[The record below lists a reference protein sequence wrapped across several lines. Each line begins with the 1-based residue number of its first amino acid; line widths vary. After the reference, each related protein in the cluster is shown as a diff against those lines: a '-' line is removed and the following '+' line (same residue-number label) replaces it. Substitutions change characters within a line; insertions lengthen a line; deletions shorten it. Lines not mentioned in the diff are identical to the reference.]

1 MIQNMNTVSSQTT
14 QLDYRMR
21 PAEKL
26 EIAENLVKHILAKVE
41 YFVDECEHT
50 AKRAK
55 RFPFFM
61 KREYSTP
68 YGKWLCV
75 LTFFEKWTNKN
86 GCPIGLDLY
95 QSYEITTARNQFN
108 NGIGLFHVTSY
119 KEHMGIRVDEY
130 PPHLIHRIAE
140 RYDESIDEMSPYELA
155 MFFKKKTMHSV
166 ACPKNVTVEKFG
178 EEYEEIVLNLDCG
191 QILGLISVTEPR
203 YLMHNT
209 FISKNE
215 MKDSQVAQNI
225 IHKDLYDMFGSF
237 REDRIPG
244 WVSLSGIIE
253 KYGQETAND
262 VAKLLDG
269 RDKSVRN
276 SNNLKRISCTSTL

>member
-1 MIQNMNTVSSQTT
+1 MNTVSSQTI

-26 EIAENLVKHILAKVE
+26 EIAENLVKHILSKVN

-68 YGKWLCV
+68 YGRWLCI

-86 GCPIGLDLY
+86 GCLIGLDLY

-108 NGIGLFHVTSY
+108 NGTGLFHVTSY
-119 KEHMGIRVDEY
+119 NGHKNIRMDEY

-140 RYDESIDEMSPYELA
+140 RYDEGIEDMSPYELA
-155 MFFKKKTMHSV
+155 MFFKKQVMHSV
-166 ACPKNVTVEKFG
+166 IALKNVTAEKFG
-178 EEYEEIVLNLDCG
+178 EEYEEIVLNIDCG
-191 QILGLISVTEPR
+191 QILGLRSITESR
-203 YLMHNT
+203 YYMHNT

-215 MKDSQVAQNI
+215 MKDSQIAQNI
-225 IHKDLYDMFGSF
+225 VQRDLYDMFGDP
-237 REDRIPG
+237 REQYI
-244 WVSLSGIIE
+244 SGLECWMGIVE
-253 KYGQETAND
+253 KYREETAND
-262 VAKLLDG
+262 VAKLFDG
-269 RDKSVRN
+269 RDKSVRY